1 MDVGKERL
9 ADFIGDKRI
18 FTIPVY
24 QRNYDW
30 QIDNCKKLFYDI
42 ENVIYKDKNHFLGTL
57 VYRQIPTANILQE
70 LIIIDGQQRI
80 TSILLFIKALY
91 DLTDDEDIREEI
103 KTSFLKKFKSNP
115 EHPFKL
121 KPIEYDREIFE
132 KLLNYDEFDENSF
145 TSIEK
150 SKNIYKNYYL
160 FKELIKNSIAHNK
173 NSATINQ
180 FYKAIYKLEIVKILL
195 DMENPQEIFESLNST
210 GLDLSNTD
218 LIRNYLLMPLDYEYQ
233 EDLYKKYWHEI
244 EKLIQPDNMEIFIT
258 QYLITKRK
266 SDSIMQNDK
275 KSRLTMKNLYRSFK
289 EYFERDENLNK
300 NQNKIEAFFKDLY
313 RYANFYKHFIFN
325 DNTVFAKLSAL
336 DKKFYELM
344 YLLEATHSPIILM
357 YLYDKYD
364 RNDINENT
372 FCQFVEILISFTFRA
387 RVCRTNLISSQ
398 FAGNVIN
405 KLEDIKIN
413 DDSLNDFWNVITFG
427 KGSYAFPKDKQ
438 FSNSLLNE
446 SLYTTIKSD
455 GCKYLLYSL
464 ELNSG
469 HAKEIPAYDKSSIE
483 HIIPQHLNNDWKK
496 YLQSKNDIDIYRQY
510 LHTLGNLTLTN
521 YNEKLQNTNFNIKKE
536 EYAQSN
542 YYYTK
547 DLASYN
553 DWTSK
558 QIRLRAEKLANLAL
572 KIWILPE
579 KYNENLMTTE
589 KIFNLDSDVG
599 FFKGTQ
605 LDTVSIF
612 GEEEKIKY
620 WSHFLI
626 EIAKRFYALDRDIF
640 KQAVSKD
647 NVPARSIL
655 ISTSKHDSMRSF
667 KLDDEFYIC
676 TNFSAID
683 IFKIIKEI
691 VKNFDTISNTSF
703 KDEIW
708 FTLKNN

>member
-1 MDVGKERL
+1 MEVGKERL

-42 ENVIYKDKNHFLGTL
+42 ENVIGKDKNHFLGTL
-57 VYRQIPTANILQE
+57 VYQQISTANILQE

-91 DLTDDEDIREEI
+91 DLTDDEDIKEEI
-103 KTSFLKKFKSNP
+103 KTSFLKKFKANP

-132 KLLNYDEFDENSF
+132 KLLNYDEFNENNFS
-145 TSIEK
+145 SAEK

-160 FKELIKNSIAHNK
+160 FKVLIKNSINRTE
-173 NSATINQ
+173 NSITISQ
-180 FYKAIYKLEIVKILL
+180 FYEAVYKLEIVKILL

-218 LIRNYLLMPLDYEYQ
+218 LIRNYLLMPLDYDHQ

-289 EYFERDENLNK
+289 EYFEKDEELNK
-300 NQNKIEAFFKDLY
+300 GQNKVEDFFKDLY

-325 DNTVFAKLSAL
+325 NNTVFAKLSAL

-364 RNDINENT
+364 RNKISENV
-372 FCQFVEILISFTFRA
+372 FCQLVDILISFAFRA

-405 KLEDIKIN
+405 KLEYIKIN
-413 DDSLNDFWNVITFG
+413 NNSLNDFWDVITFG
-427 KGSYAFPKDKQ
+427 KGNYAFPKDKQ
-438 FSNSLLNE
+438 FLNSLLNE

-483 HIIPQHLNNDWKK
+483 HIIPQKLNSDWKK
-496 YLQSKNDIDIYRQY
+496 YLQSKNDFEIYRQY

-521 YNEKLQNTNFNIKKE
+521 YNEKLQNANFNMKKE

-547 DLASYN
+547 ELISYN

-558 QIRLRAEKLANLAL
+558 QIRLRAERLANLAL

-579 KYNENLMTTE
+579 EFKSRSVNIDD
-589 KIFNLDSDVG
+589 IFNLDSD
-599 FFKGTQ
+599 
-605 LDTVSIF
+605 F
-612 GEEEKIKY
+612 G
-620 WSHFLI
+620 
-626 EIAKRFYALDRDIF
+626 ALT
-640 KQAVSKD
+640 KTK
-647 NVPARSIL
+647 PASIL
-655 ISTSKHDSMRSF
+655 ILEKEIKISNWIDFPRVVVKQLYALNEDVFRQAVCKENIPRKSKLFSADPQNLQKPFKVDENYYMENRLSTGDCLKIVKAIAENFD
-667 KLDDEFYIC
+667 KLGD
-676 TNFSAID
+676 TNFRED
-683 IFKIIKEI
+683 IY
-691 VKNFDTISNTSF
+691 
-703 KDEIW
+703 
-708 FTLKNN
+708 FTLRR